1 MGSSY
6 GSKSCW
12 IIESDHKIFI
22 LYEESAQ
29 DGEKS
34 FRLDHPLDTDSV
46 WQECTRN
53 NEKELCLDKV
63 QCDTFVQK
71 IMVVCEHLGYDVKSR
86 DENKDYLIKL
96 VRVESM

>member
-1 MGSSY
+1 M
-6 GSKSCW
+6 
-12 IIESDHKIFI
+12 
-22 LYEESAQ
+22 
-29 DGEKS
+29 
-34 FRLDHPLDTDSV
+34 DTDSV